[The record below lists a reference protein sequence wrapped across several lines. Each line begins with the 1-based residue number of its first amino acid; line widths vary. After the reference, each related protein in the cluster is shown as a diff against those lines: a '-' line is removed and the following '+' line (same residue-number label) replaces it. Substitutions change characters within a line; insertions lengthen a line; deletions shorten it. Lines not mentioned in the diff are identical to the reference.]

1 MSMAELRNTWNFSE
15 ILELLMKLGMILA
28 TVAFLY
34 QNTEVSA
41 QMKEKGKKK
50 LTLSQLSSMDG

>member
-1 MSMAELRNTWNFSE
+1 MWNFSE

-41 QMKEKGKKK
+41 QTKEKGKKK